1 MPAPMILGKEKIIPI
16 IAMSL
21 LLIGTGSAI
30 YAYESQTDSKSITI
44 DGNQYS
50 LEQIFGLGNLKTVDT
65 DNGKKTGVSLEDLI
79 YSLGIN
85 CPDCNMYTIKGSDR
99 YQQTV
104 TWDILKTGILTEFR
118 QVFYPKTAHYLWIK
132 DVIEIEVN

>member
-16 IAMSL
+16 IAMIL
-21 LLIGTGSAI
+21 LLIGTVSAI
-30 YAYESQTDSKSITI
+30 YAYESQIDSELINI

-50 LEQIFGLGNLKTVDT
+50 LGQIFDFGSLITIDT
-65 DNGKKTGVSLEDLI
+65 DDGKKTGVSLEDLI

-85 CPDCNMYTIKGSDR
+85 CPECNMYTIKGSDR

-104 TWDILKTGILTEFR
+104 TWDIFNTGILTESR
-118 QVFYPKTAHYLWIK
+118 QVIYPETAHYLWVK

>member
-30 YAYESQTDSKSITI
+30 YAYESQTDTKLITI

-50 LEQIFGLGNLKTVDT
+50 LEQIFDLGNLKTVDT
-65 DNGKKTGVSLEDLI
+65 DDGKKTGVSL
-79 YSLGIN
+79 
-85 CPDCNMYTIKGSDR
+85 DR
-99 YQQTV
+99 
-104 TWDILKTGILTEFR
+104 G
-118 QVFYPKTAHYLWIK
+118 
-132 DVIEIEVN
+132 